1 MDGIGALARRYGF
14 DAVLVVGAVGTAVD
28 VALRRSA
35 LRSSV
40 LPGWFGVLAASVL
53 VLALLG
59 RHGWPFGA
67 PALVWLLGAALAFTD
82 GRLVITAPG
91 VSAAGLVAAFLLG
104 EVDDERL
111 ARAALVIVLAG
122 AACVVYNDP
131 HHAAGDFVFVPVPF
145 AIAWLAGYALR
156 ERASRAATAEQRV
169 RQVEHDREAAARVA
183 VAEERA
189 RIARELHDVVAHSV
203 SVMVVQAQAGTR
215 LVPDP
220 QRASSTFQ
228 TIEHSGREALVEL
241 RRMLGILRTPDEQ
254 PTTHPQPGLAGLDA
268 LVAHVAEAGVAVQCV
283 VEGEPRQLP
292 PGVDLSAYR
301 IIQEALTN
309 TLKHAGAAQARVVL
323 RYLSSSVEI
332 EVLDDGRGS
341 RAGVN
346 GSGHGLIGMR
356 ERAALHGGDL
366 STGPRADGG
375 YAVVAR
381 LPLQGVA
388 R

>member
-156 ERASRAATAEQRV
+156 ERAARAATAEQRV

-189 RIARELHDVVAHSV
+189 RIARELHDVVAHAV
-203 SVMVVQAQAGTR
+203 SVMVLQVGAVRHNLDDASPADRAALTSVEETGRTALAEMRR
-215 LVPDP
+215 LLG
-220 QRASSTFQ
+220 A
-228 TIEHSGREALVEL
+228 L
-241 RRMLGILRTPDEQ
+241 RRTDEDVPLG
-254 PTTHPQPGLAGLDA
+254 PQPGLDALEPLVDAVRRAGLP
-268 LVAHVAEAGVAVQCV
+268 VQV
-283 VEGEPRQLP
+283 RLGGEPCALP
-292 PGVDLSAYR
+292 PTLDRSAYR
-301 IIQEALTN
+301 VVQEGLTN
-309 TLKHAGAAQARVVL
+309 VLKHAGASRADVL
-323 RYLSSSVEI
+323 IDYAPDRLCVEI
-332 EVLDDGRGS
+332 RDDGRGGS
-341 RAGVN
+341 AGD
-346 GSGHGLIGMR
+346 GLGHGLIGIR
-356 ERAALHGGDL
+356 ERVKIHGGEMAAASAPGGGFTLHASFPMDGDL
-366 STGPRADGG
+366 R
-375 YAVVAR
+375 
-381 LPLQGVA
+381 
-388 R
+388 